1 MDAFTGAGGDRSSRR
16 LSLPVR
22 LVRLLNRPPI
32 LRALLFLA
40 PHQVLAQRLRQPC
53 FTGRP
58 LDTLFRGDTG
68 RFAHSAMERERRE
81 GVKESLLLD
90 ADFPRSSD
98 DHDNPRGDSIRAWTV
113 REAGPGNP
121 DRDSPRSGFR
131 PASAGK
137 MVSDQV
143 KNALVS
149 ASIQRKSRSRSRNAR
164 SHIQNSPSDQSVREQ
179 FASPRNNEFGFGYQR
194 NSLG

>member
-1 MDAFTGAGGDRSSRR
+1 MSARSGTFSRTSVSGVSRLVAISGNVAFLAPPIGMTPSSGTPPLMQILSMASFHTSPADAAAATGRRAAGRRGCFYWSGWDRSSRR

-68 RFAHSAMERERRE
+68 RFAHSAMER
-81 GVKESLLLD
+81 
-90 ADFPRSSD
+90 
-98 DHDNPRGDSIRAWTV
+98 
-113 REAGPGNP
+113 
-121 DRDSPRSGFR
+121 
-131 PASAGK
+131 
-137 MVSDQV
+137 
-143 KNALVS
+143 
-149 ASIQRKSRSRSRNAR
+149 
-164 SHIQNSPSDQSVREQ
+164 
-179 FASPRNNEFGFGYQR
+179 
-194 NSLG
+194 